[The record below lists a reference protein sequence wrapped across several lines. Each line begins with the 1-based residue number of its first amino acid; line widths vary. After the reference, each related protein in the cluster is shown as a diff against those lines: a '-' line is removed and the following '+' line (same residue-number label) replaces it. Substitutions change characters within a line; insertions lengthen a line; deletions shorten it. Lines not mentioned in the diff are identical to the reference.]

1 LRSADAAIVNFFLG
15 YFDHF
20 KNLQK
25 QEPEIFPMFELR
37 SISARLILTI
47 SLTVAAACAILG
59 TFSIWQ
65 QRALTQ
71 LALEQQLKLQ
81 YDSVVA
87 AIDYEGRTA
96 LAVSSVV
103 ATLPA
108 VADAVTKGD
117 RDALGSL
124 LGGAMTTLKAQGIP
138 LVNVWTPPAT
148 NFYRVHEPKIFGDD
162 TSKRRITVVEAN
174 GSGKQIAGVEQSRLS
189 LGIFGMTPIMRDG
202 KVLAT
207 ADVGA
212 AFGKEFV
219 DRAKQRFGIDLAVHW
234 LDGGDFKKLSSTFG
248 EEVVATQDEL
258 RSVFNGT
265 PLHRDATFAGH
276 PAALYVGQIRNFAG
290 QPVAVL
296 EIIKDT
302 TAYEAAAASSR
313 QSLIL
318 ATLAILAGAAL
329 LAFLLGRGLSRPL
342 GAITAVM
349 NRLSSGDMEVTIP
362 GGERKDELGTMAQ
375 AVDVFRCNMQ
385 EARALREAQEGT
397 KQQGEIE
404 RKALQR
410 QMADRFEADVKSVV
424 TAVAKATEDMQRV
437 ASEITASVNGT
448 SQRATAAAAASQQ
461 ASASVGTVA
470 SATEE
475 LASSVAEI
483 GRQVTHSSSVAEE
496 AVAKAGKTTEMVASL
511 AATADKIGDVLRL
524 IDAIASQT
532 NLLALNATIEAAR
545 AGEAGRGFAVVAA
558 EVKGLAGQTAK
569 ATDEI
574 AGQVA
579 AIQSATS
586 DCVSAIGSISQTIR
600 DINGIATAIAVA
612 VEQQDS
618 ATREISRSVQQAAVG
633 TSDVSK
639 NIAGASHA
647 AEQSRSLADGM
658 MVASSELKRNATA
671 LFDSVDSFLAGLRDA
686 A

>member
-1 LRSADAAIVNFFLG
+1 
-15 YFDHF
+15 
-20 KNLQK
+20 
-25 QEPEIFPMFELR
+25 MFELR

-375 AVDVFRCNMQ
+375 AVDVFRRNML

-397 KQQGEIE
+397 KQRGEIE

-545 AGEAGRGFAVVAA
+545 AGDAGRGFAVVAA